1 MPRNRIDPAPDGA
14 TGKTEGGKTAAEA
27 KTAESPSANQ
37 VADYLRR
44 NPDFLAEN
52 AELLE
57 VLTPPAPPRGDGVV
71 DLQSF
76 MVERLRGQIQSMT
89 EARDALVQAGRTNMA
104 AQSRVHKTV
113 LALLAAKSFEQ
124 LIEIVTTD
132 LAVMLNLDAVTLGV
146 EKAEQSLPAI
156 RLGGLFQLEP
166 DTVDAMIGK
175 RRRVL
180 LRSDIEGD
188 PALYGAAAGLVASE
202 ALIRL
207 NASATTPPAI
217 LALGARA
224 PDQFHPGQGTELL
237 IFLGDALELSIRTWL
252 VLPA

>member
-14 TGKTEGGKTAAEA
+14 ASKTAAEA
-27 KTAESPSANQ
+27 ESPSASQ

-44 NPDFLAEN
+44 NPDFLADN

-57 VLTPPAPPRGDGVV
+57 VLTPPARPRGDGVV

-76 MVERLRGQIQSMT
+76 MVERLRCQVQSMT
-89 EARDALVQAGRTNMA
+89 EERDSVVLAGRTNMA
-104 AQSRVHKTV
+104 AQSRVHKTM
-113 LALLAAKSFEQ
+113 LALLAAKSFEH

-132 LAVMLNLDAVTLGV
+132 LAVMLNLDVVTLGV
-146 EKAEQSLPAI
+146 EKAAQSLPAI